1 MSAILVA
8 AVVIAIATLAGVA
21 ASEVASALSY
31 RLFNATRD
39 GAQYILRTLGGV
51 VGFACGAAAV
61 QTGNYVAAL
70 YGPPLALDDGSFP
83 RLAWRRQTVRLHLP
97 LRCLIWHKAHPRL
110 VLFSYC

>member
-70 YGPPLALDDGSFP
+70 YGPPLAVLWMTAVF
-83 RLAWRRQTVRLHLP
+83 LALLGVG
-97 LRCLIWHKAHPRL
+97 K
-110 VLFSYC
+110 LFVCIFR